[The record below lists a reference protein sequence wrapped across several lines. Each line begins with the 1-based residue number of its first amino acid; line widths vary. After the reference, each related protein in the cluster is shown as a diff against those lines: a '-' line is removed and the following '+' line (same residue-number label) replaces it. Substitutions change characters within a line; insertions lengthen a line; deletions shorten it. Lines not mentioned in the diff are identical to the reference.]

1 MFAPNIICNML
12 FILGEPSTFNW
23 MVWEYQS
30 QNLISTAQHNWHSQK
45 MVKSDHVGKIPKLS
59 CKKGWRLGHIGPI
72 YSLQA
77 ILCPKIKD
85 TSQAYCWQLVWIRFI
100 RFISGCQRG
109 RGFQMYRWL
118 GPEKTIWWF
127 DEKYQLVILGM
138 LLTRVTYWYT
148 YRSSKTYRPS
158 YLDYL
163 HINFLKANQSSFPV
177 ILQPPTCKLFLEL
190 ALISHN

>member
-1 MFAPNIICNML
+1 MFASIPKPYFHCPIQL
-12 FILGEPSTFNW
+12 
-23 MVWEYQS
+23 
-30 QNLISTAQHNWHSQK
+30 AQPKN
-45 MVKSDHVGKIPKLS
+45 GKIRPCRENS
-59 CKKGWRLGHIGPI
+59 QIIPGKKGWRLGHIGPI

-85 TSQAYCWQLVWIRFI
+85 TSQAYCWQLAWIRFI